1 MNNPGCPDTIPAEDV
16 PVCVNVFGDATRIAR
31 ALGLDIELPDVDGG
45 SEYWQAIWAK
55 PGNWKAPL
63 RGTVSDLGEENGDP
77 EWAELINYGSF
88 SVHFDVEEGIRFRLN
103 ARDLPE
109 VLNIVRGL
117 RARGVPLWDTEIG
130 CLVWVNQSLLGYGVP
145 LLDEYSS
152 YCGLVG
158 HMTSRFERPVH
169 WELPRS
175 QCGGP
180 GQANL

>member
-1 MNNPGCPDTIPAEDV
+1 
-16 PVCVNVFGDATRIAR
+16 
-31 ALGLDIELPDVDGG
+31 
-45 SEYWQAIWAK
+45 
-55 PGNWKAPL
+55 
-63 RGTVSDLGEENGDP
+63 VSDLGEENGDP